1 MTTKTE
7 KPVVKLDCVL
17 DRSGEMWWGKPF
29 EEFERRLYATTKDAE
44 GTALAY
50 VLAEVIYEKF
60 IKGEPSPLRIET
72 FDAIYEISYSVESA
86 ETKEGE

>member
-17 DRSGEMWWGKPF
+17 DRSGEMWGKPF
-29 EEFERRLYATTKDAE
+29 EEFERHLYATTKDAE
-44 GTALAY
+44 ATALAY
-50 VLAEVIYEKF
+50 GLAEVIYEKYV
-60 IKGEPSPLRIET
+60 KGEPSPLRIET
-72 FDAIYEISYSVESA
+72 FEAVYEISYSVEGT